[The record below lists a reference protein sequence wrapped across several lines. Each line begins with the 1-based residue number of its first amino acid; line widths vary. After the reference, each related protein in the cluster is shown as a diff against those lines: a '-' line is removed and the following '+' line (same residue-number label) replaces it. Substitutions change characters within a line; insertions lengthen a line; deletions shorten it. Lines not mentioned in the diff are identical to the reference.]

1 MLQYFIDKR
10 NCNPAHLG
18 HRERTPLHVAV
29 EHAHLD
35 VVKYLV
41 TEQQV
46 EPLYY
51 DERGRTPLHISCVSG
66 GLSIVKFLTEEIEKY
81 TN

>member
-1 MLQYFIDKR
+1 M
-10 NCNPAHLG
+10 
-18 HRERTPLHVAV
+18 AV

-81 TN
+81 TNQ